1 MPTPQSKRVH
11 AWKLAMGCCLVCGT
25 PMELPGAKL
34 DDASGTSRDTPVG
47 DMDDDTVEVILGCG
61 VVCTNECLTF
71 SRIGD

>member
-1 MPTPQSKRVH
+1 
-11 AWKLAMGCCLVCGT
+11 
-25 PMELPGAKL
+25 MELPGAKL

-71 SRIGD
+71 SRIGDRE